1 MKSLENIKLRV
12 NPDLH
17 DKLPT
22 KWKKIGNVLII
33 GLENLAEDKK
43 KEIAEIY
50 ARELNAKT
58 VIQKSKVSGELR
70 KPEKADLLYGTE
82 TITEISE
89 YGIKYRLD
97 LSEIM
102 WSPGNTG
109 WRSALA
115 GPEKVIDF

>member
-43 KEIAEIY
+43 REIAEIY

-70 KPEKADLLYGTE
+70 KPEKAVAPVEGRTGTGVSR
-82 TITEISE
+82 SE
-89 YGIKYRLD
+89 NIIYC
-97 LSEIM
+97 
-102 WSPGNTG
+102 
-109 WRSALA
+109 
-115 GPEKVIDF
+115 